1 MRYLDFR
8 HRRHTPNKSKRES
21 NRSATRQSKN
31 ESIRSVTK
39 QISSRGGNKDQQ
51 DMEMLMGND
60 IRRVSIDSRDEKH
73 STIIN
78 IDQGV
83 IMGDEPVIVISNG
96 TTTL

>member
-1 MRYLDFR
+1 
-8 HRRHTPNKSKRES
+8 
-21 NRSATRQSKN
+21 
-31 ESIRSVTK
+31 
-39 QISSRGGNKDQQ
+39 
-51 DMEMLMGND
+51 MGND
-60 IRRVSIDSRDEKH
+60 ISRVSIDSRDEKH